1 MDGLQRKI
9 PWSHGCFRCTP
20 VLGHLQMGLR
30 IGSTPKWL
38 PRENDKTNFLTNR
51 CMGHTIFRPIYLG
64 KVFLKGS
71 VRRRTGFFK
80 TEKISGLFQ
89 KNGRFISKWALS
101 SVWNRCFERLSGA
114 KTDSPPRIIF
124 AIHEIPRTFN
134 TQQGSHHPLLPKE
147 SLIPAK
153 ICLTALNCSH
163 FGGEVPKAFK
173 IKERNVFY
181 IIFLRHSCLERVEK
195 HGHMHTKPSYRNK
208 DILSHRVGLADRCFF

>member
-1 MDGLQRKI
+1 MYGAHYLQTHISGKSVFKRLSSTEDRVFQNRKDFWFI
-9 PWSHGCFRCTP
+9 SEKWQ
-20 VLGHLQMGLR
+20 VHLQMSAQL
-30 IGSTPKWL
+30 SLEPMLWTS
-38 PRENDKTNFLTNR
+38 
-51 CMGHTIFRPIYLG
+51 LG
-64 KVFLKGS
+64 D
-71 VRRRTGFFK
+71 
-80 TEKISGLFQ
+80 
-89 KNGRFISKWALS
+89 
-101 SVWNRCFERLSGA
+101 

-124 AIHEIPRTFN
+124 AIHEIPRAFN

-195 HGHMHTKPSYRNK
+195 HGHMHTKPPYRNK